1 MRRPAHMGC
10 RAGTRREGRTATR
23 RDLQERLSLSSPSIE
38 IGMYSTLMSGCSF
51 LEDRQHSLDVFLRAA
66 HQRKRD
72 LLGDGARDAK
82 EQRCDDDYD
91 CKRQFGPSA
100 HLDSSSDVISGRRRK
115 SPPYRRS
122 HTIVLV

>member
-1 MRRPAHMGC
+1 MEDLHVWDVEQEHVGSGA
-10 RAGTRREGRTATR
+10 R
-23 RDLQERLSLSSPSIE
+23 RDLQEHPLVVVAFDDRDVLDFDV
-38 IGMYSTLMSGCSF
+38 GMHF
-51 LEDRQHSLDVFLRAA
+51 LKDRQHRLDVFLRAA